1 MNLSV
6 VNIELEQ
13 LADYWVKAPKMVM
26 AELSLTLASAS
37 AMLENKIVTQLP
49 RGATSHLAQS
59 VTTIGPITTHATAET
74 MTGSSLIYAAPVE
87 LGTKPHF
94 PPIAPLEDWV
104 QAVLGIED
112 EMEINKVATLIA
124 IKISKK
130 GTKGNFAYK
139 NTFEQSQS
147 AIDAQFKEL
156 LISIKNKISGQ
167 TGGKS

>member
-6 VNIELEQ
+6 INIELEQ
-13 LADYWVKAPKMVM
+13 LADYWTKAPQLVIS
-26 AELSLTLASAS
+26 ELSQTLAGAS
-37 AMLENKIVTQLP
+37 AMLENKIVSQLP

-59 VTTIGPITTHATAET
+59 VSTIGPITTHATAET

-130 GTKGNFAYK
+130 GTKGNFAYRDA
-139 NTFEQSQS
+139 FVQSES
-147 AIDAQFKEL
+147 ALNVQFKAL
-156 LISIKNKISGQ
+156 LLTIKNKLL
-167 TGGKS
+167 GKGNNA